1 MMVQCVQG
9 EDKIFDIYIEKRKDS
24 PKSMRRRMPRRKT
37 LPDSA
42 GLEAGTLLDVEHP
55 SPPPWLPGSRGL
67 SEDGWLDDE
76 DPERGFIED
85 SEEPASV
92 GPLDLNCD

>member
-1 MMVQCVQG
+1 MQG
-9 EDKIFDIYIEKRKDS
+9 EDKIFDIYIEMRKDS
-24 PKSMRRRMPRRKT
+24 PKSMRRRITRRKT

-42 GLEAGTLLDVEHP
+42 GLEAVTAGTLLDVEHP
-55 SPPPWLPGSRGL
+55 SPPPWLPGCSIGL